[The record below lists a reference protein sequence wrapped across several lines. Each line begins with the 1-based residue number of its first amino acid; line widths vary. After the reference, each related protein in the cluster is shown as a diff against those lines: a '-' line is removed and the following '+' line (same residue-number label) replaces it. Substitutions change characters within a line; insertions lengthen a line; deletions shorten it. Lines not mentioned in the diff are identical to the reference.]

1 MNKENL
7 SNPIYKRLFPETY
20 AKNQKIKATLDFIND
35 RFQVKRVPGTEL
47 LSMDLELNIVG

>member
-20 AKNQKIKATLDFIND
+20 AKNQKIKATLDSIND
-35 RFQVKRVPGTEL
+35 KFQVRRVPGTEL